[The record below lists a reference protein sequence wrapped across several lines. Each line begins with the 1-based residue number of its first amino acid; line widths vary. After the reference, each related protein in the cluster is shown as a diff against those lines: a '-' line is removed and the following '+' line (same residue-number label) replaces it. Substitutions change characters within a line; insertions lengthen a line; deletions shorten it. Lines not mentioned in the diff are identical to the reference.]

1 MSNRSIELRTGPTR
15 RPSTERIGSFL
26 VWGGLA
32 FCVFLFLTE
41 PGWAADGVLQR
52 EGGNPPPAPGKSAF
66 CILLLL
72 MGLMMKTAKVAAA
85 LAIQALYPAR
95 VARVG
100 ERIATQ
106 PGKMLL
112 IGLLDGLVALII
124 LIVMGGIGKRVPL
137 FSLLALLFFVALLG
151 ALFLGLA
158 GVYAA
163 VGRRLAVPQ
172 SEVSPAGALLRGGAV
187 VELATLFPLI
197 GWLTEALLACLA
209 LGAGILVLF
218 EKPVVS
224 PPIAGRPDSD
234 NAEILPDLEEEK

>member
-1 MSNRSIELRTGPTR
+1 V
-15 RPSTERIGSFL
+15 ERIGSFL

-32 FCVFLFLTE
+32 SCIFLFLTE

-72 MGLMMKTAKVAAA
+72 LGLMMKTAKVAAA

-95 VARVG
+95 VVRVG
-100 ERIATQ
+100 ERMATQ

-112 IGLLDGLVALII
+112 IGMVDLVFATAI
-124 LIVMGGIGKRVPL
+124 LIVLGEFGKKVPL
-137 FSLLALLFFVALLG
+137 FSLFALLFFVALLG

-197 GWLTEALLACLA
+197 GWLTEAVLACMA

-218 EKPVVS
+218 EKPVASS
-224 PPIAGRPDSD
+224 PIGERPDAD
-234 NAEILPDLEEEK
+234 NTEILPDLGEEK